1 MATAPIVEYY
11 RLEGTTGSYQFVDA
25 NNPSTQLDFGTVD
38 AGTSTHEGTITNITS
53 SLAGCQVF
61 AIFNNK
67 GAAGGAVS
75 NMQNAVLSVVDD
87 TGSSAG
93 AVYEGRWINVVLN
106 DGDEND
112 PVKLGK
118 YTAKT
123 SEDGTPDTEETKLD
137 LTAIELDAVNDK
149 GTIEGGTNDGTLAA
163 AKKNYAII
171 KTWVKPEANAEAG
184 SHNFRLR
191 TTYSYT

>member
-11 RLEGTTGSYQFVDA
+11 RLEGTTGSYQFVDGTT
-25 NNPSTQLDFGTVD
+25 PSTQLDFGTVD

-67 GAAGGAVS
+67 GATGVDVS
-75 NMQNAVLSVVDD
+75 DMQNAVLSVVDD

-93 AVYEGRWINVVLN
+93 TVYEGRWINVVLN

-118 YTAKT
+118 HTTDA
-123 SEDGTPDTEETKLD
+123 EETKLD
-137 LTAIELDAVNDK
+137 LTAAGLDAVNDK
-149 GTIEGGTNDGTLAA
+149 GTIEGGTNGGTLADTN
-163 AKKNYAII
+163 NYAII
-171 KTWVKPEANAEAG
+171 KTWVYPEANAAAG

>member
-1 MATAPIVEYY
+1 MINMAVAPIVEYY
-11 RLEGTTGSYQFVDA
+11 RLEGSTGQYQFVDA

-75 NMQNAVLSVVDD
+75 DMQNAVLSVVDD

-93 AVYEGRWINVVLN
+93 KVYEGRWINVVLN
-106 DGDEND
+106 DGDENN

-118 YTAKT
+118 YKATA
-123 SEDGTPDTEETKLD
+123 DHPADTEEFKLD
-137 LTAIELDAVNDK
+137 LTAIELDPENDK
-149 GTIEGGTNDGTLAA
+149 GTIKGTANGGTLADTD
-163 AKKNYAII
+163 NYAQI
-171 KTWVKPEANAEAG
+171 KVWVDIQANADAG
-184 SHNFRLR
+184 PHLFRLR

>member
-1 MATAPIVEYY
+1 MAVAPIVEYY
-11 RLEGTTGSYQFVDA
+11 RLEGSTGQYQFVDA
-25 NNPSTQLDFGTVD
+25 NNASTQLDFGTVD
-38 AGTSTHEGTITNITS
+38 AGTSTYEGTMTNITS
-53 SLAGCQVF
+53 DLAGCQVF

-93 AVYEGRWINVVLN
+93 TVFEGRWINVVLN
-106 DGDEND
+106 QNNEDD

-123 SEDGTPDTEETKLD
+123 SPEQVADADETKLD
-137 LTAIELDAVNDK
+137 LTAIELDPVNDK
-149 GTIEGGTNDGTLAA
+149 GTIEGGTNDGTLLG
-163 AKKNYAII
+163 AKRNYAII
-171 KTWVKPEANAEAG
+171 KTWVQVQANADAG

>member
-1 MATAPIVEYY
+1 MAVAPIVEYY

-67 GAAGGAVS
+67 SATGGPVS
-75 NMQNAVLSVVDD
+75 DMQNAVLSVVDD

-93 AVYEGRWINVVLN
+93 TVYEGRWINVVLN

-118 YTAKT
+118 YKATTDHPA
-123 SEDGTPDTEETKLD
+123 DTEETKLD
-137 LTAIELDAVNDK
+137 LTAAGLDAVNDK
-149 GTIEGGTNDGTLAA
+149 GTIKGTTNGGTLADTT
-163 AKKNYAII
+163 NYAII
-171 KTWVKPEANAEAG
+171 KTWVHPEANADAG